1 MKNLIRFDW
10 AVKRLLRNKANF
22 GILEG
27 FLSELIG
34 EDIKIESILE
44 SESNQET
51 DDDKFNR
58 VDLLVENSK
67 KELTIIEIQN
77 RSEYD
82 YFHRML
88 YGTSKL
94 ISEYLKLGN
103 PYDKVRKI
111 YSVNILYFDLGHG
124 SDYVY
129 HGKTKFKGIHKQ
141 DQLELSAKQIEVFHK
156 NEPAQI
162 FPEYYI
168 LKVNRFDDYAKNSL
182 DEWIYYLK
190 NDEIKDEFKAKGLAE
205 AKELLKLDK
214 LSDKERLAYKRYWE
228 NQSLESSMLNTLKID
243 AEDII
248 RKEEKNEIA
257 KKCLQKGMN
266 VNDISDLTGL
276 SASEIEK
283 LK

>member
-103 PYDKVRKI
+103 PYDKVRKV

-124 SDYVY
+124 NDYVY
-129 HGKTKFKGIHKQ
+129 HGKTTFKGIHKQ
-141 DQLELSAKQIEVFHK
+141 DHLELSAKQIETFHK
-156 NEPAQI
+156 NDPSQI

-168 LKVNRFDDYAKNSL
+168 IKVNRFDDYAKNSL

-214 LSDKERLAYKRYWE
+214 LSDKERVAYKRYWE
-228 NQSLESSMLNTLKID
+228 NQSLEASMLNTLKID
-243 AEDII
+243 AEDKI
-248 RKEEKNEIA
+248 KNDKAFEIA
-257 KKCLQKGMN
+257 SNLLKEGLPL
-266 VNDISDLTGL
+266 DLIIKTTGL
-276 SASEIEK
+276 SKEQIEK
-283 LK
+283 L